1 MLKRV
6 IAGII
11 GACIIFPVLWFS
23 DTWVFPVFFAIVTL
37 VSMFEMLRCIGIH
50 KKFYVSIPLM
60 LFAAAT
66 PIVARLTTVF
76 RDIEGKDID
85 VIFILLCGAVIAVL
99 WFFAVSLFSN
109 GDFHLGTAS
118 MTFMTSFYIV
128 GGYTAIVMLR
138 DLSSTGKFVFWLVF
152 IGAWSTDIFAY
163 FFGRLLGRHK
173 LMPEISPKKTIA
185 GSLFGVLFC
194 VISYVVYGLILQYF
208 AGIKPH
214 YIVLALVAM
223 LISVVAQ
230 VGDLVM
236 SHIKRKYGIKD
247 FGKIMPGHG
256 GLLDRFDSVLA
267 VALILIVACEIL
279 NKFGILLFSEL

>member
-109 GDFHLGTAS
+109 GDFHLGTAA

-138 DLSSTGKFVFWLVF
+138 DLGSTGKFVFWLVF

-163 FFGRLLGRHK
+163 FFGKLFGRHK

-194 VISYVVYGLILQYF
+194 VISFEAYGLILQNF
-208 AGIKPH
+208 AGLKPH
-214 YIVLALVAM
+214 YIVLGLVADRK
-223 LISVVAQ
+223 SVV
-230 VGDLVM
+230 
-236 SHIKRKYGIKD
+236 
-247 FGKIMPGHG
+247 
-256 GLLDRFDSVLA
+256 
-267 VALILIVACEIL
+267 
-279 NKFGILLFSEL
+279 

>member
-6 IAGII
+6 IAGLI

-23 DTWVFPVFFAIVTL
+23 GTWAFPIFFAFVTG

-50 KKFYVSIPLM
+50 KKLYVSIPLM
-60 LFAAAT
+60 LFSTAT
-66 PIVARLTTVF
+66 PIVTRLTTVF
-76 RDIEGKDID
+76 RDDEGIDID
-85 VIFILLCGAVIAVL
+85 IIFVLLCGAVIAVL

-138 DLSSTGKFVFWLVF
+138 DLGSTGKYVFWLVF

-163 FFGRLLGRHK
+163 FFGKLFGRHK

-194 VISYVVYGLILQYF
+194 IISFIVYGLILQNF

-214 YIVLALVAM
+214 YVVLSLVAI

-236 SHIKRKYGIKD
+236 SHVKRKYGIKD

-256 GLLDRFDSVLA
+256 GLLDRFDSILA

-279 NKFGILLFSEL
+279 GKFGIVLFD

>member
-11 GACIIFPVLWFS
+11 GACIIAPVLWFS
-23 DTWVFPVFFAIVTL
+23 DTWVFPIFFAFVTG

-50 KKFYVSIPLM
+50 KKFYVSIPLI

-109 GDFHLGTAS
+109 GDFHLGTAA

-138 DLSSTGKFVFWLVF
+138 DLGSTGKFVFWLVF

-214 YIVLALVAM
+214 YIVLALVAI

-236 SHIKRKYGIKD
+236 SHVKRKYGIKD

-256 GLLDRFDSVLA
+256 GLLDRFDS
-267 VALILIVACEIL
+267 I
-279 NKFGILLFSEL
+279 